1 MEKIKKEKMWY
12 DNARFLTDLIIGLII
27 ITIILSQSFAVNNNI
42 GAINTFRSLFNH
54 NGSYILALIY
64 FVLIKSRHFQK
75 YFNITNL
82 LYIAFYFLNVF
93 ASFLTI
99 FQSFGIASLCS
110 LLLNIII
117 LIYMIYTFLYGTR
130 LWKDF
135 KLGNLPFDEIK
146 NEWYYYA
153 INFFT
158 IVVLFVNLISAN
170 ISNGNFDGV
179 VLSLFDAIYNCLFSR
194 YIYLYKKYELS
205 KMNDKEVKD
214 EARR

>member
-12 DNARFLTDLIIGLII
+12 DNATILTNIIIGLII

-75 YFNITNL
+75 YFNVTNL
-82 LYIAFYFLNVF
+82 LYIFFYFLNSF
-93 ASFLTI
+93 ASLLTI
-99 FQSFGIASLCS
+99 FQSFSVSSLCS

-117 LIYMIYTFLYGTR
+117 LFYMVYTFLYDTR

-146 NEWYYYA
+146 NEWYYYS
-153 INFFT
+153 INFFAF
-158 IVVLFVNLISAN
+158 IVLLSNLIGA
-170 ISNGNFDGV
+170 INFDGV
-179 VLSLFDAIYNCLFSR
+179 VLSLFDAIYTCLFAR
-194 YIYLYKKYELS
+194 YIYLYKEYELS
-205 KMNDKEVKD
+205 KIEKKEASKN
-214 EARR
+214 EG